1 MRIIR
6 MGYCKK
12 MRFAYI
18 QANFWERI
26 FIDLKIKKRNSG
38 VFRTQSLGAW
48 VNKAQYLIVPRSTK
62 GHGLFSDKEK
72 AKYFGSPPA

>member
-38 VFRTQSLGAW
+38 VFRTQAIGALA
-48 VNKAQYLIVPRSTK
+48 NDAQYLLVPRSTK

-72 AKYFGSPPA
+72 AEYYRN